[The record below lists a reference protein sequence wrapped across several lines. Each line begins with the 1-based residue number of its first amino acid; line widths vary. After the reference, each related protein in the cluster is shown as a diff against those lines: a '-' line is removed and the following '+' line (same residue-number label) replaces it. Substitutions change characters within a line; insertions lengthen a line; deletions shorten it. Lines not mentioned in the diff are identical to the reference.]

1 MIKKFKLFEN
11 LFSESDSDFIKL
23 QEIIEDSLID
33 NNVIIRHN
41 ISTDIYDNDDL
52 TSEYTSSVIFTIYF
66 RNVSSKITVGNPY
79 SDRIVDYDTI
89 IINVDGYQKV
99 STSINSLLHRLKKS
113 KYSLNYFNRYIR

>member
-66 RNVSSKITVGNPY
+66 RNVSSKITV
-79 SDRIVDYDTI
+79 DV
-89 IINVDGYQKV
+89 
-99 STSINSLLHRLKKS
+99 
-113 KYSLNYFNRYIR
+113 YSLVRSSLSYISVEIV